1 MEAEIFELRYIIK
14 KILVTTDFSTNSK
27 AGIRFAIQLASQM
40 DCELTFF
47 YSYHIAKPASGGE
60 KTFTSF
66 EKNEVVRIEKDLK
79 KFVKA
84 VYRSKRAVPGKV
96 HYAIRSSFI
105 PDSNIIKFAA
115 DHDFDFICIS
125 RRGEGKVKKIF
136 GTNTSNLILHSK
148 VPVIAVPDTYRY
160 SKISTVLYASDLS
173 NLEKEM
179 GKVVEFAKPLD
190 AEIDLLHLT
199 YPSEVDYN
207 TSKIEKAISKFPETQ
222 IKYKLENINLRD
234 NLVVNLQKHIKKQK
248 PSVLVMFT
256 DQNQGF
262 FQRLFLSS
270 TTTDYSFSAP
280 VPLLILRKNK

>member
-1 MEAEIFELRYIIK
+1 MK

-27 AGIRFAIQLASQM
+27 AGIRFAIQLASQI

-47 YSYHIAKPASGGE
+47 HSYHIRKPTSDNE

-66 EKNEVVRIEKDLK
+66 EKNEAVRIEEKLK

-84 VYRSKRAVPGKV
+84 LYNSKKVIPGKV

-105 PDSNIIKFAA
+105 TDSNIMKFAA
-115 DHDFDFICIS
+115 DYHFDFICIS
-125 RRGEGKVKKIF
+125 RRGEGTVKKIF

-148 VPVIAVPDTYRY
+148 VPVIAVPDTYRS
-160 SKISTVLYASDLS
+160 SKISSVLYASDLS
-173 NLEKEM
+173 DLEKEM
-179 GKVVEFAKPLD
+179 EKVVQFAKPFD
-190 AEIDLLHLT
+190 AAIELFHLT
-199 YPSEVDYN
+199 YPSETDYN
-207 TSKIEKAISKFPETQ
+207 TSKIERIISKFPATQ
-222 IKYKLENINLRD
+222 IKYKLENINLLN
-234 NLVVNLQKHIKKQK
+234 NLVVNLQKYIKKQR

-270 TTTDYSFSAP
+270 TTAEYSFNAP
-280 VPLLILRKNK
+280 VPLIIFRKNIKV